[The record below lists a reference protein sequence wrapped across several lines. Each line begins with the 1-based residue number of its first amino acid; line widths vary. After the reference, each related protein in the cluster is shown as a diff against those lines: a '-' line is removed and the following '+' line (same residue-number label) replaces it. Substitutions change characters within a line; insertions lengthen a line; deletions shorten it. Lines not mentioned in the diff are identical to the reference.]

1 MLFQLSKFSVEKALK
16 LLHSCDIV
24 GDVKPLTCFNF
35 AIYHILT
42 YSSQG
47 NVLRTYECNQER
59 LLSPLINRVR
69 LSICFLSEDTRP
81 GLCVV
86 LLSFLSFPL
95 PSLSVYVSTVPST
108 PTILHA
114 WPATFFVP
122 FMPIF
127 RQAIRS
133 TMWFSRTR
141 HISLVGY
148 NRRQYIDLL
157 MYTNVSIDDE
167 PSTYLNL
174 TIYVENNTHEIKKSF
189 GTNYGNVTIK

>member
-1 MLFQLSKFSVEKALK
+1 MR
-16 LLHSCDIV
+16 SCNII
-24 GDVKPLTCFNF
+24 GDVKSLTCFNF
-35 AIYHILT
+35 AIYYILT

-47 NVLRTYECNQER
+47 NVTYHECNHER

-95 PSLSVYVSTVPST
+95 PSLSFCISIIPST

-127 RQAIRS
+127 RRAIRS
-133 TMWFSRTR
+133 TTRFSRTR
-141 HISLVGY
+141 HISLAA
-148 NRRQYIDLL
+148 RRIHRQT
-157 MYTNVSIDDE
+157 MY
-167 PSTYLNL
+167 
-174 TIYVENNTHEIKKSF
+174 
-189 GTNYGNVTIK
+189 